1 MTQIFNCTSA
11 DLYDRHTY
19 EVVLKNGKNQF
30 FEHWEDVQRYW
41 FEHNR
46 IPDFLDLVIVKDK
59 KKSKE
64 KVKGGGFAQ

>member
-1 MTQIFNCTSA
+1 MTQLFTCTSA

-41 FEHNR
+41 FQNNQ